1 MISRMMLQNPNLL
14 VMDEPTNHLD
24 LESITAFNNAI
35 IDFNGTV
42 LMTSYDHAFV
52 QSSANRIIEFTPK
65 GTIDR
70 RMPFDDYLESP
81 EVKALRAEMYS

>member
-1 MISRMMLQNPNLL
+1 
-14 VMDEPTNHLD
+14 MDEPTNHLD

-52 QSSANRIIEFTPK
+52 SSTANRIIEFTPK
-65 GTIDR
+65 GTIDK
-70 RMPFDDYLESP
+70 RMPYDDYLDSA
-81 EVKALRAEMYS
+81 EVKALREKMYS